1 MPKLGEIIR
10 GITRLAEE
18 GYVFTEEDRSSLV
31 RIANN
36 LELSERRVLFSVL
49 KELGLELEIDNK
61 EIMESWIALAE
72 IAREEGYRNVETIT
86 ELENLYD
93 LENPIENYPF
103 SLEED
108 MTVAGMLYKGDH
120 RYDTLLSHFSPGI
133 AANVYLVHYKHKL
146 KSIKAFYT
154 LIEVKKSVI
163 RKPYKVIVEIFNKMS
178 GQRIFGFLTRM
189 KSNALNVLGAD
200 KCRKLGTIIFESFL
214 ASGNLV
220 FLLYPEYVNEDILHL
235 IYILGLDREKLREM
249 YLSEDSIEAMVHL
262 MQYYEIFKPL
272 YMKYRELSRFVP
284 PEKLVTIQYFDT
296 YRMYPSLV
304 GEEGERL
311 YKEFYEY
318 VERLGGEI

>member
-1 MPKLGEIIR
+1 MKSLGEIIR

-72 IAREEGYRNVETIT
+72 IAIEEGYRRAEIIT
-86 ELENLYD
+86 TLENLYD
-93 LENPIENYPF
+93 LENPIEDYPF

-120 RYDTLLSHFSPGI
+120 RYDALLSHFNPRT
-133 AANVYLVHYKHKL
+133 AANVYLAHYKHKL

-154 LIEVKKSVI
+154 LMEVVREWSI
-163 RKPYKVIVEIFNKMS
+163 YKPYDVLERIFSKMS
-178 GQRIFGFLTRM
+178 SQRIFGFLTRM
-189 KSNALNVLGAD
+189 KSNALNVLGED
-200 KCRKLGTIIFESFL
+200 KCRKLGTIIFESLVGSFDFL
-214 ASGNLV
+214 HS
-220 FLLYPEYVNEDILHL
+220 FSLYMNEILHL
-235 IYILGLDREKLREM
+235 VYILGLDEEELREM
-249 YLSEDSIEAMVHL
+249 SRSEFIKYILD
-262 MQYYEIFKPL
+262 YYEISKPL
-272 YMKYRELSRFVP
+272 YMKYKGLGEFNLP
-284 PEKLVTIQYFDT
+284 PEELESDYWE
-296 YRMYPSLV
+296 RCPMYSSIV

-311 YKEFYEY
+311 YAEFYKYIDQIRSEY
-318 VERLGGEI
+318 E